1 MLTWQFPS
9 FGHSAFFLQ
18 LQFGLSSY
26 GFDVTFL
33 LCPLMIFDILFMQL
47 LLTLTVLPLKILW
60 SLWLLV
66 TSTFDDWFIF
76 SGNLHRYGTCWST
89 TNHLNIPTFWIQK
102 YGHFSIRASAIHSW
116 NYTQYALKINLSLKN
131 PTPNSIKY
139 FLTILLE
146 AANSFSRLNH
156 NLHGIYET
164 IHVLHYFM

>member
-1 MLTWQFPS
+1 MLIERHP
-9 FGHSAFFLQ
+9 AFLLQ
-18 LQFGLSSY
+18 LHFCRWSH

-66 TSTFDDWFIF
+66 TSIFDDWFIF
-76 SGNLHRYGTCWST
+76 SGNLHRYEIYWWA

-102 YGHFSIRASAIHSW
+102 YSHFSIRANAIRSW
-116 NYTQYALKINLSLKN
+116 NYTQYMLKINLSLKN

-139 FLTILLE
+139 FLFYWKLLIV
-146 AANSFSRLNH
+146 F
-156 NLHGIYET
+156 
-164 IHVLHYFM
+164 VD